1 MDLRQVVVLGMVT
14 ISSMSPIAC
23 GDDDDETTTGANGA
37 SGEAV
42 APPPDRAFRGLST
55 ALEPEGLDVAQLAGA
70 SLNGAEAG
78 VEISGDRQGE
88 ARSFAT
94 ETEAQEYSDEVEQDG
109 DKTVIVGTVV
119 IQAPTQ
125 ADADFLADAY
135 EGG

>member
-14 ISSMSPIAC
+14 ITSMSPIAC

-78 VEISGDRQGE
+78 VETVAIGRGRR
-88 ARSFAT
+88 APLRRRPRRRST
-94 ETEAQEYSDEVEQDG
+94 PTKSSS
-109 DKTVIVGTVV
+109 TVTRR
-119 IQAPTQ
+119 
-125 ADADFLADAY
+125 
-135 EGG
+135 